1 MITFITEFSVLVSGI
16 LVYKLAA
23 SLFGNMG
30 FSEYALS
37 RRAVSFIQPAL
48 LLGLGVGIPRYIA
61 YSANDKIKSDSYFL
75 AGFLVLLVA
84 SAAFFILFNLNSKT
98 VSFLIFGSNGY
109 AFLVYPISLMLFG
122 LVLHALTYSYFRGH
136 MMMIKANILQIINMG
151 VIPLIVFYISDT
163 VSALLYY
170 TGMLWI
176 IVSCIFLFLV
186 FRKIRV
192 SFSKLFERT
201 EELFIYGIQR
211 VPGDFGL
218 AGLLSLPAFF
228 TSHIGS
234 VKEAGYVSFGVSLL
248 NMIGAAFAP
257 IGIILLPKASQ
268 LIASKSWDILERYT
282 KNILKISVFLTA
294 SGVILFEVFA
304 KDILALYLG
313 KELSDI
319 VFIVRI
325 LIISAVGYNIYIA
338 TRSIIDA
345 IYVKAINTRNIIL
358 SLSLFVVVT
367 SVALIFFK
375 SPTAVILSF
384 NGAMFFL
391 SALTLYEIKTKTHNI
406 KFG

>member
-1 MITFITEFSVLVSGI
+1 MITFITEFFVLVSGI

-23 SLFGNMG
+23 SLFGKMG

-61 YSANDKIKSDSYFL
+61 YSTNDKIKSDSYFL

-84 SAAFFILFNLNSKT
+84 SAAFFALFNLNSKT

-136 MMMIKANILQIINMG
+136 IMMIKANMLQIINMG
-151 VIPLIVFYISDT
+151 VVPLIVFYISDT

-176 IVSCIFLFLV
+176 IVSCVFLFLV

-201 EELFIYGIQR
+201 RELFIYGIQR

-218 AGLLSLPAFF
+218 AALLSLPAFF

-234 VKEAGYVSFGVSLL
+234 VKEAGYVSFGVSVL

-268 LIASKSWDILERYT
+268 LIASNSWDILERYT
-282 KNILKISVFLTA
+282 KNILKITVFLTA

-304 KDILALYLG
+304 KDILILYLG

-319 VFIVRI
+319 VFMVRI
-325 LIISAVGYNIYIA
+325 LIISAVAYNIYIA

-345 IYVKAINTRNIIL
+345 IYVKAINTRNIII
-358 SLSLFVVVT
+358 SLALFVIVT

-375 SPTAVILSF
+375 SPTTVILSF

-391 SALTLYEIKTKTHNI
+391 GALTLYEIKNSY
-406 KFG
+406 